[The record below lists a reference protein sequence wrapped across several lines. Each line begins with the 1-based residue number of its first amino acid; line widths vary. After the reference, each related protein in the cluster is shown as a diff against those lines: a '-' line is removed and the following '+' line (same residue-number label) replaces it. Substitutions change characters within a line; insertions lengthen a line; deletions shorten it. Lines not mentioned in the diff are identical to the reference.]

1 MHRSAI
7 ETVIGAVVLI
17 VAAMFLYFTYSSG
30 YQHADGYQ
38 VTAKFN
44 RIDGLALG
52 SEVRLSG
59 IKVGRVI
66 GEKLD
71 PDTYLAI
78 VNLSVDRG
86 IKLPVDTTAK
96 ITSDSL
102 LGSYYIALEPGADD
116 KLIPD
121 GGQIVAT
128 QDPINIG
135 DLIGRYIFGS
145 AGSAGGAKKPKPE
158 SGQPSTG
165 DQPSGSQSS
174 GGQSS
179 GGQSSGGQ

>member
-1 MHRSAI
+1 VFPRL
-7 ETVIGAVVLI
+7 ETDIKPAHCPAVR
-17 VAAMFLYFTYSSG
+17 
-30 YQHADGYQ
+30 
-38 VTAKFN
+38 
-44 RIDGLALG
+44 RIRKRHDPRYDRAGIPGLALG

-59 IKVGRVI
+59 IKIGRVVA
-66 GEKLD
+66 EKLD

-78 VNLSVDRG
+78 VQLSIERDV
-86 IKLPVDTTAK
+86 KLPVDTTAK

-102 LGSYYIALEPGADD
+102 LGSNYIAIEPGGDE

-145 AGSAGGAKKPKPE
+145 TGGKPKSKPE
-158 SGQPSTG
+158 QPE
-165 DQPSGSQSS
+165 QSPPAQTS
-174 GGQSS
+174 GGQ
-179 GGQSSGGQ
+179 

>member
-17 VAAMFLYFTYSSG
+17 VAAMFLYFTYSTG
-30 YQHADGYQ
+30 YQNVEGYS

-44 RIDGLALG
+44 RVDGLALG
-52 SEVRLSG
+52 SDVRMSG
-59 IKVGRVI
+59 IKVGRVVATR
-66 GEKLD
+66 LD
-71 PDTYLAI
+71 PKTYLAI
-78 VNLSVDRG
+78 IDMRVDRSV
-86 IKLPVDTTAK
+86 KLPVDTTAK

-102 LGSYYIALEPGADD
+102 LSGNYVSLEPGGEE

-128 QDPINIG
+128 QDPINIS

-145 AGSAGGAKKPKPE
+145 AGGSKPQQK
-158 SGQPSTG
+158 GQPG
-165 DQPSGSQSS
+165 HPEAPQPEKQPQPSG
-174 GGQSS
+174 GQ
-179 GGQSSGGQ
+179 

>member
-1 MHRSAI
+1 MRRSAI
-7 ETVIGAVVLI
+7 ETVMGAVVLI
-17 VAAMFLYFTYSSG
+17 VAAMFLYFTYNSG
-30 YQHADGYQ
+30 YQHADGYE

-66 GEKLD
+66 SETLD
-71 PDTYLAI
+71 PNTYLAI
-78 VNLSVDRG
+78 VRLSVDRE

-102 LGSYYIALEPGADD
+102 LGSFYIALEPGAED

-145 AGSAGGAKKPKPE
+145 TAGPKKAKPDQGQTQGQSS
-158 SGQPSTG
+158 SGQSSSGQST
-165 DQPSGSQSS
+165 SGQSTSGQS
-174 GGQSS
+174 GGQ
-179 GGQSSGGQ
+179 

>member
-1 MHRSAI
+1 MRRSAI
-7 ETVIGAVVLI
+7 ETVIGAVVLV
-17 VAAMFLYFTYSSG
+17 VAAIFLYFTYNSG

-59 IKVGRVI
+59 IRVGRVI
-66 GEKLD
+66 GERLD
-71 PDTYLAI
+71 PETYLAI
-78 VNLSVDRG
+78 VKLSVDQG
-86 IKLPVDTTAK
+86 VKLPVDTTAK

-102 LGSYYIALEPGADD
+102 LGSFYISLEPGADD

-145 AGSAGGAKKPKPE
+145 AGGAKKPKADQ
-158 SGQPSTG
+158 GQP
-165 DQPSGSQSS
+165 PS

-179 GGQSSGGQ
+179 NGQTPGGQSSGSQSGGQ

>member
-78 VNLSVDRG
+78 VDLSVDRG

-145 AGSAGGAKKPKPE
+145 AGGAKKPKPE

-165 DQPSGSQSS
+165 GQPSGTESS

-179 GGQSSGGQ
+179 GGQGSGGQ

>member
-1 MHRSAI
+1 MRRSAI
-7 ETVIGAVVLI
+7 ETVMGAVVLI
-17 VAAMFLYFTYSSG
+17 VAAMFLYFTYNSG
-30 YQHADGYQ
+30 YQHADGYE

-66 GEKLD
+66 SETLD
-71 PDTYLAI
+71 PNTYLAI
-78 VNLSVDRG
+78 VRLSVDRG
-86 IKLPVDTTAK
+86 IRLPVDTTAK

-102 LGSYYIALEPGADD
+102 LGSFYIALEPGAEY

-145 AGSAGGAKKPKPE
+145 TAGPKKAKPDQAQSQGQSS
-158 SGQPSTG
+158 SGQ
-165 DQPSGSQSS
+165 SS
-174 GGQSS
+174 SGQSS
-179 GGQSSGGQ
+179 GGQ

>member
-1 MHRSAI
+1 MRRSAF

-17 VAAMFLYFTYSSG
+17 VAGLFLYFTYSTG
-30 YQHADGYQ
+30 YQHADGYE
-38 VTAKFN
+38 VMAKFN

-59 IKVGRVI
+59 IKIGRVI
-66 GEKLD
+66 SERLD
-71 PDTYLAI
+71 PDSYLAI
-78 VNLSVDRG
+78 VRMSIDRSV
-86 IKLPVDTTAK
+86 KLPVDTTAK

-102 LGSYYIALEPGADD
+102 LGSYYISLEPGAED

-135 DLIGRYIFGS
+135 DLVGRYIFGS
-145 AGSAGGAKKPKPE
+145 TNGPKKSKPDGTQSAPQPAGG
-158 SGQPSTG
+158 Q
-165 DQPSGSQSS
+165 
-174 GGQSS
+174 
-179 GGQSSGGQ
+179 

>member
-17 VAAMFLYFTYSSG
+17 VAGMFLYFTYSSG

-78 VNLSVDRG
+78 VDISVDRG

-102 LGSYYIALEPGADD
+102 LGSYYIALEPGADE

-145 AGSAGGAKKPKPE
+145 AGGAKKAKPE
-158 SGQPSTG
+158 SDQPPQGQSPQG
-165 DQPSGSQSS
+165 QPSGSQSS

-179 GGQSSGGQ
+179 GGQ